1 MLILFVINL
10 VLLIVQETVTLAT
23 GCHVHQGVVAHFF
36 FFAVST
42 FQGCRF
48 GRFGAVVCQNS
59 SLALSLEG
67 PAVNADVVFLIKS
80 KSLSLCAPRCFLS
93 EYEKNVGIIFGSPLK
108 RLVLTE
114 ETNCWFVQDN

>member
-1 MLILFVINL
+1 MYIRELSHI
-10 VLLIVQETVTLAT
+10 
-23 GCHVHQGVVAHFF
+23 F

-48 GRFGAVVCQNS
+48 GRFVGVIYQNS

-80 KSLSLCAPRCFLS
+80 KTLSLCAPRCFLS

-108 RLVLTE
+108 CLVLAE
-114 ETNCWFVQDN
+114 ETNCWFVRDN